1 MKTPYIHRGKRAD
14 SGFTLVELLLVIVIL
29 GILGGIAVPLFL
41 GQRTKAMHSEARA
54 NLESL
59 RLLEE
64 QFYAENGRYAPWPN
78 KANPNSVGTVTY
90 DESTTDVQDDMP
102 GFRPGDA
109 PDLNFDYSVVSV
121 VNGTG
126 FTATAVGKAD
136 TAVAGTTFSINQDN
150 ERNF

>member
-1 MKTPYIHRGKRAD
+1 MKTLNVNKGKRTD

-29 GILGGIAVPLFL
+29 GILGGIAVPMFL
-41 GQRTKAMHSEARA
+41 GQRTKAMQSEARA

-90 DESTTDVQDDMP
+90 NESTTDVQNDMP

-109 PDLNFDYSVVSV
+109 LDLNFDYTVVSL
-121 VNGTG
+121 VNGTE
-126 FTATAVGKAD
+126 FTATAVGKANS
-136 TAVAGTTFSINQDN
+136 TVEGTTFSINQDN